1 MFGIDG
7 VIIGLIITFVCLF
20 AGILSGFP
28 VAFGIG
34 GAGIVSFGIL
44 NKKAR
49 DLIQERLKFIKNND
63 IQYEILIDKE
73 GNLVNSYSS
82 LTSTKIKSSFFC
94 SLALS
99 ILLQLLQKPH

>member
-44 NKKAR
+44 AVQTLR
-49 DLIQERLKFIKNND
+49 SYGSLCDR
-63 IQYEILIDKE
+63 
-73 GNLVNSYSS
+73 YSS
-82 LTSTKIKSSFFC
+82 LQYKELI
-94 SLALS
+94 AQG
-99 ILLQLLQKPH
+99 I

>member
-34 GAGIVSFGIL
+34 GAGLVSFGIL
-44 NKKAR
+44 AVLDSYGLMLHSVIDTSSIEYKA
-49 DLIQERLKFIKNND
+49 LIAQGISRV
-63 IQYEILIDKE
+63 EI
-73 GNLVNSYSS
+73 
-82 LTSTKIKSSFFC
+82 
-94 SLALS
+94 
-99 ILLQLLQKPH
+99 

>member
-44 NKKAR
+44 A
-49 DLIQERLKFIKNND
+49 
-63 IQYEILIDKE
+63 
-73 GNLVNSYSS
+73 V
-82 LTSTKIKSSFFC
+82 LTLTVLWFT
-94 SLALS
+94 L
-99 ILLQLLQKPH
+99 

>member
-34 GAGIVSFGIL
+34 GAGIVSFGI
-44 NKKAR
+44 
-49 DLIQERLKFIKNND
+49 
-63 IQYEILIDKE
+63 
-73 GNLVNSYSS
+73 
-82 LTSTKIKSSFFC
+82 
-94 SLALS
+94 
-99 ILLQLLQKPH
+99 

>member
-44 NKKAR
+44 AVLDFLR
-49 DLIQERLKFIKNND
+49 SYGSLCDRYLKFA
-63 IQYEILIDKE
+63 IQR
-73 GNLVNSYSS
+73 VNC
-82 LTSTKIKSSFFC
+82 TG
-94 SLALS
+94 S
-99 ILLQLLQKPH
+99 I